1 MDESK
6 AMKDLNSRIKQ
17 LTKLI
22 LTSQTVD
29 EASRPGSPVKIDFD
43 MSPYQVRSV
52 SEKTSLAFKLSATED
67 KASLFSSSN
76 KNSFLP
82 AVRSNLKLFSSSPSK
97 IPSAIDR
104 SSRPMR
110 QRARRIN

>member
-29 EASRPGSPVKIDFD
+29 EANSVPGSPVKVDFD
-43 MSPYQVRSV
+43 MSPYQVRV
-52 SEKTSLAFKLSATED
+52 YFD
-67 KASLFSSSN
+67 QFC
-76 KNSFLP
+76 F
-82 AVRSNLKLFSSSPSK
+82 
-97 IPSAIDR
+97 
-104 SSRPMR
+104 
-110 QRARRIN
+110 